1 MRRILLVFAVL
12 GLPAAIESQA
22 TNVSSNIT
30 TNTEWMVAGSPYV
43 ITATISV
50 SSGVTLTVDPG
61 VVVQFSNGNYLVVN
75 GTMMAVGTSASPIS
89 FTSASATPAAGDW
102 SFVSFTAGASA
113 SQLSYVTFQY
123 GGGWGWGSMVY
134 VQGSSPTFDHVTIAS
149 SLSTGLDMN
158 TAGGAPTI
166 GNSTFSNNG
175 SYGLHLI
182 AANSVWLS
190 NTAFTGNSSYAVGAE
205 PGTHLLDLTNITATG
220 NGVNAVGYRGG
231 TISAA
236 ETWLHGMNWV
246 LTGTVTVAAAATL
259 TVDAGTVVK
268 FGNWTYGN
276 YLVVNGTMMAGGTSA
291 SPISFTSASATPA
304 AGDWSFVSF
313 TAGASASRLSYV
325 TFQYGGGWGWGSMV
339 YVQGS
344 SPTFDHVTIASSQ
357 SIGLDMNTPGGA
369 PTIGNS
375 TFSNNGSYGLHLIAA
390 NSVSLSNT
398 AFTGNSGYAVGAE
411 PGTHL
416 LGLTNITATGN
427 GVNAVGY
434 RGGTISAAETWLHG
448 MNWVLTG
455 TVTVAAA
462 ATLTVDAGTVVKF
475 GNGTYGNYLVVNG
488 TLMAG
493 GTSASPI
500 SFTSASATP
509 AAGDWSFVSFTAG
522 ASASQLS
529 YVTFQ
534 YGGGWGWDSMV
545 YVQGS
550 SPSFDH
556 VTIASSQSI
565 GLDMNTP
572 GGAPTITYSTIA
584 NNGSYGLYSSSG
596 TGGTVDHTT
605 FSGNGRWGIYASNAP
620 LAVRNC
626 AFVANAGGGL
636 YNATPAAPVNANL
649 NYWGAASG
657 PSSPGPGSGQQIS
670 SGVTFEPWL
679 MAAPTAP
686 DYFNPPVAVTN
697 RTFNPSLN
705 VYFKLGFTTTL
716 AGNWT
721 VTILNG
727 SGASVRTLVG
737 SGTSGPATWDGKND
751 GGVVQPNGTY
761 SYQLAGTAST
771 GQAAATV
778 TGGVVIDTTRALT
791 LTGIAVSQAYF
802 SPNGDGVQDTTT
814 LTATTDYDD
823 AAWTI
828 NVKNG
833 SSTVVRTSTGTGT
846 NIAFTWDGK
855 DATSTVQ
862 PDGPYTF
869 AISVTDG
876 LASVSGSSAPTILD
890 NTPPVAT
897 ISSPA
902 NGQLL
907 SNAYQ
912 SGSLNVTITG
922 MASDLN
928 FKSWTLDYGAGSAPA
943 TWTTV
948 ASGTTLPTPTPLATW
963 ATGAVANGNYTLRL
977 RGFDLAGNVGTFTE
991 PLTLGNFQV
1000 SQDVLQLNAASGG
1013 SVTYTSTVPFP
1024 LTETLTIKDLSGQ
1037 VVRTLVN
1044 AARTAG
1050 TYNDSWTGTTDAGP
1064 LAKDGPYFYFAT
1076 ETDGAHSFTW
1086 DLSGQ
1091 YVNGFFAYNDSLNIQ
1106 PWDPFNNKPL
1116 TFTYNFPRAG
1126 RVTIGIS
1133 PWSPVPDNCN
1143 PPQYC
1148 PLNLFYQESGPHT
1161 FTWAGIDDT
1170 GAFRPDLQALGIITS
1185 QSAFPN
1191 NAVVLYGAKPVVTNL
1206 KVTPPVFGPASGGQ
1220 TVSLDVT
1227 SYQNRPV
1234 AVTVTFQNQA
1244 SLSTLRTISLSGQAP
1259 GHVAIPWDGRADNGM
1274 LVAPGFYTVTA
1285 TVVDSLGNQ
1294 VKSQILTNILY

>member
-1 MRRILLVFAVL
+1 MRRALPVSAIL
-12 GLPAAIESQA
+12 GLFAAIAAQA

-30 TNTEWMVAGSPYV
+30 TNTEWAVAGSPYV
-43 ITATISV
+43 IMNPISV

-61 VVVQFSNGNYLVVN
+61 VVVQFVTGGNHLDVN
-75 GTMMAVGTSASPIS
+75 GTLMAVGTSASPIS
-89 FTSASATPAAGDW
+89 FTSAAATPAAGNW
-102 SFVSFTAGASA
+102 SYVSFTAGASA

-123 GGGWGWGSMVY
+123 GGYNWGSMVF

-149 SLSTGLDMN
+149 SSTIGLDMN
-158 TAGGAPTI
+158 TPGGAATI
-166 GNSTFSNNG
+166 TNSTFSNNG
-175 SYGLHLI
+175 SYGLNLV
-182 AANSVWLS
+182 AANSVSLS
-190 NTAFTGNSSYAVGAE
+190 GTAFTGNSSYAVGAE
-205 PGTHLLDLTNITATG
+205 PGTHLLGLTNVTATG

-246 LTGTVTVAAAATL
+246 LTGSVTVGTAVTL
-259 TVDAGTVVK
+259 TVDAGTVVALAS
-268 FGNWTYGN
+268 GNHLDLHGT
-276 YLVVNGTMMAGGTSA
+276 LVAAGTSA

-304 AGDWSFVSF
+304 AGDWAYVAF
-313 TAGASASRLSYV
+313 TSGASASQLSYV
-325 TFQYGGGWGWGSMV
+325 TFQYGGYYWGATV
-339 YVQGS
+339 FVQGS
-344 SPTFDHVTIASSQ
+344 SPAFDHITIASSS
-357 SIGLDMNTPGGA
+357 SIGLYLNTPGGA
-369 PTIGNS
+369 PTITNS
-375 TFSNNGSYGLHLIAA
+375 TFSNNASYGLNLIAA

-398 AFTGNSGYAVGAE
+398 AFTGNSSYAVGAE

-434 RGGTISAAETWLHG
+434 RSGTINVAETWLHG
-448 MNWVLTG
+448 MTWVLTG
-455 TVTVAAA
+455 TVTVGAA
-462 ATLTVDAGTVVKF
+462 ATLTVDAGTVVEF
-475 GNGTYGNYLVVNG
+475 VNGWYSLGVNG
-488 TLMAG
+488 TLMAV
-493 GTSASPI
+493 GTSANPI

-509 AAGDWSFVSFTAG
+509 AAGNWGYVSFSAG

-534 YGGGWGWDSMV
+534 YGGYYFGSMV
-545 YVQGS
+545 FVQGS
-550 SPSFDH
+550 SPTFDH
-556 VTIASSQSI
+556 VTIANSSSI
-565 GLDMNTP
+565 GLDMNTQ

-584 NNGSYGLYSSSG
+584 NNASYGLYSLSG
-596 TGGTVDHTT
+596 AGGTIDHTT
-605 FSGNGRWGIYASNAP
+605 FSGNGGWGIYAVNAP

-626 AFVANAGGGL
+626 AFVANTSGGL
-636 YNATPAAPVNANL
+636 YNATPATSINANL
-649 NYWGAASG
+649 NYWGAANG
-657 PSSPGPGSGQQIS
+657 PSGPGPGSGQKVS

-679 MAAPTAP
+679 MVAPTAP
-686 DYFNPPVAVTN
+686 NYFNPPVSVTN

-705 VYFKLGFTTTL
+705 VYFSLGFTTTL
-716 AGNWT
+716 SGNWT

-761 SYQLAGTAST
+761 SYQLAGTGST
-771 GQAAATV
+771 GQAAAMV
-778 TGGVVIDTTRALT
+778 TGGVVIDTTRAVT
-791 LTGIAVSQAYF
+791 LTGIAISQAYF

-855 DATSTVQ
+855 DATGTVQ

-876 LASVSGSSAPTILD
+876 LGSVSASPPTTLD

-902 NGQLL
+902 NGQVV
-907 SNAYQ
+907 SNVYQ
-912 SGSLNVTITG
+912 SGSLSVAIIG
-922 MASDLN
+922 IASDLN

-943 TWTTV
+943 TWTTL
-948 ASGTTLPTPTPLATW
+948 AGGTTLPTPTPLTTW
-963 ATGAVANGNYTLRL
+963 ATAAVANGNYTLRL
-977 RGFDLAGNVGTFTE
+977 RAFDLAGNATTFTE
-991 PLTLGNFQV
+991 PFTLGNFQV
-1000 SQDVLQLNAASGG
+1000 SQNVLQFNAASGG
-1013 SVTYTSTVPFP
+1013 SVTYASTVPFP

-1037 VVRTLVN
+1037 LVRTLVN
-1044 AARTAG
+1044 AAARTAG
-1050 TYNDSWTGTTDAGP
+1050 AYNDSWTGTTDAGP

-1076 ETDGAHSFTW
+1076 ETDGSHTFTL

-1091 YVNGFFAYNDSLNIQ
+1091 YVNGYSSWKEGLNIQ

-1116 TFTYNFPRAG
+1116 TSTYNFAQAG
-1126 RVTIGIS
+1126 RVTIAIS
-1133 PWSPVPDNCN
+1133 PTLPIQDNCN

-1148 PLNLFYQESGPHT
+1148 PLNKFYQESAPQT

-1170 GAFRPDLQALGIITS
+1170 GALRTDLQFLGIAIGQDTFS
-1185 QSAFPN
+1185 K
-1191 NAVVLYGAKPVVTNL
+1191 NAVVLYGVKPVVTNL

-1220 TVSLDVT
+1220 VVSLDLT
-1227 SYQNRPV
+1227 SFQSKPV

-1244 SLSTLRTISLSGQAP
+1244 SLSTLRTISVSGQAP

-1294 VKSQILTNILY
+1294 VKSQVLTNILY

>member
-1 MRRILLVFAVL
+1 
-12 GLPAAIESQA
+12 
-22 TNVSSNIT
+22 
-30 TNTEWMVAGSPYV
+30 
-43 ITATISV
+43 
-50 SSGVTLTVDPG
+50 LTVP
-61 VVVQFSNGNYLVVN
+61 
-75 GTMMAVGTSASPIS
+75 
-89 FTSASATPAAGDW
+89 
-102 SFVSFTAGASA
+102 
-113 SQLSYVTFQY
+113 YVTFQY
-123 GGGWGWGSMVY
+123 GGGYGWGGMVF

-149 SLSTGLDMN
+149 SSSIGLYMN
-158 TAGGAPTI
+158 VSGGAPTI
-166 GNSTFSNNG
+166 SNSTFSNNG
-175 SYGLHLI
+175 SYGLNLL
-182 AANSVWLS
+182 AANSVSLS
-190 NTAFTGNSSYAVGAE
+190 DTVFTGNSSYAVGAG
-205 PGTHLLDLTNITATG
+205 P
-220 NGVNAVGYRGG
+220 R
-231 TISAA
+231 
-236 ETWLHGMNWV
+236 
-246 LTGTVTVAAAATL
+246 
-259 TVDAGTVVK
+259 
-268 FGNWTYGN
+268 
-276 YLVVNGTMMAGGTSA
+276 
-291 SPISFTSASATPA
+291 
-304 AGDWSFVSF
+304 
-313 TAGASASRLSYV
+313 
-325 TFQYGGGWGWGSMV
+325 
-339 YVQGS
+339 
-344 SPTFDHVTIASSQ
+344 
-357 SIGLDMNTPGGA
+357 
-369 PTIGNS
+369 
-375 TFSNNGSYGLHLIAA
+375 
-390 NSVSLSNT
+390 
-398 AFTGNSGYAVGAE
+398 
-411 PGTHL
+411 THL

-455 TVTVAAA
+455 PVGVGAS
-462 ATLTVDAGTVVKF
+462 ATLTVDAGTVVEF
-475 GNGTYGNYLVVNG
+475 GNGNYLVVNG
-488 TLMAG
+488 TLMAA

-509 AAGDWSFVSFTAG
+509 GAGDWGFVSFTAG

-534 YGGGWGWDSMV
+534 YGGGWGWGGMV
-545 YVQGS
+545 FVQGS
-550 SPSFDH
+550 SPTFDH
-556 VTIASSQSI
+556 VTIASSSSIGLYMNVSGGAPTISNSTFSNNGSCGLNLIAANSVSLSDTVLTGNSSYAVCAGPGTHLLGLTNITATGNGVNAVGYRGGTISAAETWLHGMNRVLTGPVGVGASATLTVDAGTVVEFGNGNYLVVNGALMAAGTSASPISFTSASATPAAGNWGFVSFTAGASASQLSYVTFQYGGGYGWGGMVFVQGSSPTFDHVTIASSSSI
-565 GLDMNTP
+565 GLDMNTQ

-584 NNGSYGLYSSSG
+584 NNGSHGLYSLSG
-596 TGGTVDHTT
+596 AGGTVDHTT
-605 FSGNGRWGIYASNAP
+605 FSGNGGWGIYAFNAP

-626 AFVANAGGGL
+626 AFVANTGGGL
-636 YNATPAAPVNANL
+636 YNATPATSVNANL
-649 NYWGAASG
+649 SYWGAANG
-657 PSSPGPGSGQQIS
+657 PSSPGPGSGQRIS

-686 DYFNPPVAVTN
+686 DYFNPPVSVTN

-705 VYFKLGFTTTL
+705 VYFTLGFTTTL
-716 AGNWT
+716 TGNWT
-721 VTILNG
+721 ITILNG

-778 TGGVVIDTTRALT
+778 TGGVVIDTARAVT
-791 LTGIAVSQAYF
+791 LTGIAISQAYF

-833 SSTVVRTSTGTGT
+833 SSAVVRTSTGTGT
-846 NIAFTWDGK
+846 NIAFTWNGT

-876 LASVSGSSAPTILD
+876 LGSVSGSSAPTTLD

-912 SGSLNVTITG
+912 SGSLSVAITG
-922 MASDLN
+922 TASDLN
-928 FKSWTLDYGAGSAPA
+928 FKSWTLDYGAGSAPT
-943 TWTTV
+943 TWTTL
-948 ASGTTLPTPTPLATW
+948 AGGTTLPTPTPLVTW

-977 RGFDLAGNVGTFTE
+977 RGFDLAGNVGTFTV

-1000 SQDVLQLNAASGG
+1000 SQNVLQFNAASGG

-1050 TYNDSWTGTTDAGP
+1050 AYNDSWTGTTDAGP

-1076 ETDGAHSFTW
+1076 ETDGSHTFTW

-1091 YVNGFFAYNDSLNIQ
+1091 YVSSFRDYNDGLNIQ

-1116 TFTYNFPRAG
+1116 TFTYNFAQAG

-1133 PWSPVPDNCN
+1133 PTSPVPDNCN

-1148 PLNLFYQESGPHT
+1148 PLNQFYQESGPHS
-1161 FTWAGIDDT
+1161 FTWAGIDGT
-1170 GAFRPDLQALGIITS
+1170 GAFRTDLRALGIITS
-1185 QSAFPN
+1185 QAAFPK
-1191 NAVVLYGAKPVVTNL
+1191 NAVVLYGVKPVVTNL
-1206 KVTPPVFGPASGGQ
+1206 KVTPPVVSPASGGS

-1227 SYQNRPV
+1227 SYQSKPV

-1244 SLSTLRTISLSGQAP
+1244 SLSTLRTISVSGQAP

-1294 VKSQILTNILY
+1294 VKSQILTSILY